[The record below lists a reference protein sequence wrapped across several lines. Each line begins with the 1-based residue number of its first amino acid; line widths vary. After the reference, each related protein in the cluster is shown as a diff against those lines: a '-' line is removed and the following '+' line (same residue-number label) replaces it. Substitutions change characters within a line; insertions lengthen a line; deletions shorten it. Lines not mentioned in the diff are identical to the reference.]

1 MTRKTDDASIDKD
14 RKNMKKL
21 MEKIFGQRKKE
32 TKKHDF
38 EWEKF
43 QVMAKEQFK
52 RLKDK
57 GLTIPIATF

>member
-1 MTRKTDDASIDKD
+1 
-14 RKNMKKL
+14 MKKL